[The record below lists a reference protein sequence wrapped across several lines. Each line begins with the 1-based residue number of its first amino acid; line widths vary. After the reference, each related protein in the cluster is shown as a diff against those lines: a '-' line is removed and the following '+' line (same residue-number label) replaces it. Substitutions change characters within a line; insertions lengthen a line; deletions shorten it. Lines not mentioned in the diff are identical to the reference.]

1 MTWYDVSLLGCTV
14 GLAVF
19 AVQVR
24 PPDASRQAQLPK
36 ESPRGSL
43 LGGIPLAGLWSE
55 DSPGRPPR
63 PLDVVAT
70 ALDVSEKRGELR
82 LVHDMCTVVNP
93 RAVPH
98 GDYVAKIGCYLDA
111 AAIRIACPGLSP
123 DGTRQIS
130 HDNSSRSESCFRY
143 TAVSRGSSATST
155 ARSKES
161 I

>member
-14 GLAVF
+14 TVVVF
-19 AVQVR
+19 AVQAR
-24 PPDASRQAQLPK
+24 PPDASRQAQLQRNPP
-36 ESPRGSL
+36 EAPSS
-43 LGGIPLAGLWSE
+43 GGIPLAGLRSE

-82 LVHDMCTVVNP
+82 LVHDMRTVVNP
-93 RAVPH
+93 PAVPH

-130 HDNSSRSESCFRY
+130 HNNSSRSESCFRY